1 MCLKFKRETLKGGK
15 TFKVTS
21 ARLWNCIPVEVRE

>member
-1 MCLKFKRETLKGGK
+1 MCLKFKGETLKGGK

-21 ARLWNCIPVEVRE
+21 ARFWNYIPVEVRE